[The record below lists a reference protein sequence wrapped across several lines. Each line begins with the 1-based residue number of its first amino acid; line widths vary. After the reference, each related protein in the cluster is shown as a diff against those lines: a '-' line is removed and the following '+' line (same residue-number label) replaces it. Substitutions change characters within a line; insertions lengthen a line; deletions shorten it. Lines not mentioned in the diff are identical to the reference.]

1 MVYPQFSYA
10 MEDVRL
16 RQQALEDKFDAE
28 LDSIDRQ
35 AIYLYGKDKA
45 LAVKFITDFSIN
57 QAEEATAKWK
67 KIGEYLMVKRLDGVL
82 KMEENGKFVQ
92 NEKGIPQHVVRPGY
106 PTDYARDEFVTPN
119 PDRFRVKTKEELDKR
134 K

>member
-28 LDSIDRQ
+28 LDSIDNRRFICM
-35 AIYLYGKDKA
+35 AKDKA

-57 QAEEATAKWK
+57 QREQQQKVEKNRR
-67 KIGEYLMVKRLDGVL
+67 IFDG
-82 KMEENGKFVQ
+82 
-92 NEKGIPQHVVRPGY
+92 
-106 PTDYARDEFVTPN
+106 
-119 PDRFRVKTKEELDKR
+119 KTS
-134 K
+134 

>member
-1 MVYPQFSYA
+1 MKTDQHTGF
-10 MEDVRL
+10 
-16 RQQALEDKFDAE
+16 AE
-28 LDSIDRQ
+28 
-35 AIYLYGKDKA
+35 
-45 LAVKFITDFSIN
+45 
-57 QAEEATAKWK
+57 

-92 NEKGIPQHVVRPGY
+92 NEKGIPPHVVRPGY